1 MAFPIFYQ
9 KVQDWLAAKAN
20 KTETYTKTEVDEK
33 ITASGTGITD
43 SIKALENSKADKSSL
58 AAVATSGSYS
68 DLSNKPTL
76 GTLASKDSVAF
87 SEVTGTEKV
96 RTTDTKLTLNDFSG
110 IDLGMVGE

>member
-1 MAFPIFYQ
+1 MAYPVFYQ
-9 KVQDWLAAKAN
+9 KVKQWLSEKAD
-20 KTETYTKTEVDEK
+20 KADTYTKSEVDEK
-33 ITASGTGITD
+33 FTSEVSEKITA
-43 SIKALENSKADKSSL
+43 LETNKADKSSL
-58 AAVATSGSYS
+58 AAVATSGSYA

-96 RTTDTKLTLNDFSG
+96 RTTDTKLTLDDFSE